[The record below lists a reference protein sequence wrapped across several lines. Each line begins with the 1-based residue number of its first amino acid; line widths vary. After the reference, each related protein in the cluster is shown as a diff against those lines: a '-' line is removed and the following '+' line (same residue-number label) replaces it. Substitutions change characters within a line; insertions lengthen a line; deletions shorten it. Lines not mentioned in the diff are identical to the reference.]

1 MFTLSNAKKLF
12 SFIDKKIVLQ
22 FILVLSSSLLLSILL
37 SKFLWNKYLGMCHT
51 ILEVTCVF
59 IALSS
64 FLIIWLSY
72 DVRKRSLATLGFGF
86 LSVGVFDIFHII
98 YYPELKLFPTGYDD
112 LSTRFWIIG
121 RISEAAILIL
131 FTYKAAV
138 FSRNKYM
145 LLTLSLFY
153 SFGVSVTLINFPS
166 IMPTLF
172 VPSIGVTNVKIVL
185 EYVTIAFFIFGI
197 YRISKMKIKSKMISY
212 RHIYLYILLI
222 VSAEF
227 CFTKYVSISS
237 FSTTMGHV
245 LKVVSYFYI
254 YYGIYVSN
262 VRYPYEKIKATK
274 SYLKESKKELHA
286 ILNGLPLAL
295 ATYDNSL
302 RVAFINDKALELLEC
317 SRKDVLGL
325 TAEEMAN
332 KFMPTGFVQK
342 DNLIIQSITSN
353 KNISSALRHYMTQKG
368 NQLDLSVSTLKY
380 NRGIMVSFSDAK
392 KDQELADLKIQTL
405 TILNSLSNLVLLTD
419 CNDKIILANKT
430 LLDFID
436 IDFKKIEGMHIKDF
450 NTLLSFS
457 IDGIP
462 YSTFKGKINISKP
475 TEASLKTLN
484 GNAKYVLF
492 HSSPIK
498 NTKGQIIG
506 HIGVSS
512 DITQY
517 KKEQEKILQQEK
529 LAIIGQMGAGI
540 VHETKNHLASIKGYC
555 QLLSISANE
564 QSKKYIER
572 VECISGDLNRVI
584 IDFLTIAKPTPPI
597 MDIFSL
603 NEITE
608 SMRYML
614 ESPSFIK
621 GVKID
626 IDLAEFDGDII
637 ADESGIKQILL
648 NMTKNAIEA
657 MSDVVDARLRIQTRL
672 SHTGNDALLIISDN
686 GHGLSPE
693 QIKMLGTPFYT
704 TKSAGTGLGLSVCY
718 RIIKEHNGRV
728 EVESTKG
735 KGTKFTISFPLYT
748 DDSTHQL
755 SNTSMLLPAA
765 CLHAEAVQRASA
777 I

>member
-1 MFTLSNAKKLF
+1 
-12 SFIDKKIVLQ
+12 
-22 FILVLSSSLLLSILL
+22 
-37 SKFLWNKYLGMCHT
+37 MCHT

-64 FLIIWLSY
+64 FLIIWLSH
-72 DVRKRSLATLGFGF
+72 DVRKYSLTTLGFGF
-86 LSVGVFDIFHII
+86 LSVAVFDIFHVI
-98 YYPELKLFPTGYDD
+98 YYPELKLFPIGYDD
-112 LSTRFWIIG
+112 LSTRFWVVG
-121 RISEAAILIL
+121 RISEAAILTL
-131 FTYKAAV
+131 STYKAGI
-138 FSRNKYM
+138 FSKNKYM
-145 LLTLSLFY
+145 LLTISLFY
-153 SFGVSVTLINFPS
+153 SFGVSMALINFPS

-172 VPSIGVTNVKIVL
+172 IPSIGVTNVKIVL
-185 EYVTIAFFIFGI
+185 EYAIIALFIFGI
-197 YRISKMKIKSKMISY
+197 YRISKMKRKSKMISY
-212 RHIYLYILLI
+212 RHIYLSILLLI
-222 VSAEF
+222 SAEF
-227 CFTKYVSISS
+227 CFTKYVSYSS

-245 LKVVSYFYI
+245 LKVASYFYV
-254 YYGIYVSN
+254 YYGIYVN
-262 VRYPYEKIKATK
+262 NIKYPYEKMKIAK
-274 SYLKESKKELHA
+274 SNLKETKKELYA

-302 RVAFINDKALELLEC
+302 HVAFINDKALELLEC
-317 SRKDVLGL
+317 NRKDVLGL
-325 TAEEMAN
+325 TADEMAK
-332 KFMPTGFVQK
+332 KFMCTDFIQK
-342 DNLIIQSITSN
+342 KNLIAHSITSN
-353 KNISSALRHYMTQKG
+353 KNIPPALSHYTTQKG
-368 NQLDLSVSTLKY
+368 NQLDLSISTFKY
-380 NRGIMVSFSDAK
+380 NRGLMVSFSDAK
-392 KDQELADLKIQTL
+392 KDQELADLEIQTL

-419 CNDKIILANKT
+419 SNARIILANKA
-430 LLDFID
+430 LLEFID
-436 IDFKKIEGMHIKDF
+436 MDFKNIEGMHIRDF

-462 YSTFKGKINISKP
+462 YSSIKGKIKMSKP
-475 TEASLKTLN
+475 TEASLKTLD
-484 GNAKYVLF
+484 GNTKHVLF

-498 NTKGQIIG
+498 NTKGQTIG

-529 LAIIGQMGAGI
+529 LAIMGQMGAGI

-555 QLLSISANE
+555 QLLSISSNE
-564 QSKKYIER
+564 KSKKYIER
-572 VECISGDLNRVI
+572 IECISGDLNRVI
-584 IDFLTIAKPTPPI
+584 IDFLTIAKPSPPI
-597 MDIFSL
+597 MDIVSL
-603 NEITE
+603 NEIIE

-637 ADESGIKQILL
+637 ADESGIKQIIL

-657 MSDVVDARLRIQTRL
+657 MSGVSDARLCIQTSL
-672 SHTGNDALLIISDN
+672 SRTGDDALLIISDN

-693 QIKMLGTPFYT
+693 QIKTLGTPFYT

-748 DDSTHQL
+748 DNSTYQL

-765 CLHAEAVQRASA
+765 YLRAEAVERFGTYK
-777 I
+777 